1 MNFPPQASFRFA
13 FYSSPQKISTYPRFV
28 IKFCVKGRNFI
39 LYFIHLIFLYDLIQF
54 KAVKKMFL
62 SKLMQRY
69 VFTRIT
75 WYHRRFI
82 DFLWYF
88 FLSSIMFSK
97 LFGFLFS
104 LSSASKMASPTDAL
118 IVATQSDAG
127 MRNSP
132 TTVDIIYMSIIVSED
147 VRPMMNKLLHMI
159 ISFHCDESDIGSAQ
173 QQYYLS
179 INCWKSVMQKRE
191 QKR

>member
-1 MNFPPQASFRFA
+1 
-13 FYSSPQKISTYPRFV
+13 
-28 IKFCVKGRNFI
+28 
-39 LYFIHLIFLYDLIQF
+39 
-54 KAVKKMFL
+54 MFL
-62 SKLMQRY
+62 GKLMQRY

-82 DFLWYF
+82 DFSWYF

-97 LFGFLFS
+97 LFGFPFS
-104 LSSASKMASPTDAL
+104 FASAFEMASPSDAL
-118 IVATQSDAG
+118 IVARQSDVG

-132 TTVDIIYMSIIVSED
+132 TTVDIIYMSIILSKD

-159 ISFHCDESDIGSAQ
+159 ISFHCDDSDVGSAQ

-179 INCWKSVMQKRE
+179 INCWNSVMQKRE